1 MNRNSSFLPTASG
14 RQRGAVL
21 IISMIMLIIIALVVV
36 SAFTLSTSNL
46 KSVGNLQSRGEA
58 VTAANSAIE
67 TVLSGTF
74 LTALNTTTSINVD
87 MNKDSTTDY
96 TVSVAIPLCPL
107 RVQQVSVDAPSGY
120 ETTFGSASV
129 AGTYITDWELV
140 ATVTDAVS
148 GAQAV
153 IREGVRIPVG
163 ETDYETKILSCG
175 LTLIS

>member
-1 MNRNSSFLPTASG
+1 MMQLYISRRSARA
-14 RQRGAVL
+14 RQQGAVL
-21 IISMIMLIIIALVVV
+21 VISMIMLIIIALVVV

-46 KSVGNLQSRGEA
+46 KSAGNLQSRSEA

-67 TVLSGTF
+67 SVITNTF
-74 LTALNTTTSINVD
+74 LTALNTTTSVSVD
-87 MNKDSTTDY
+87 MNKDGTTDY

-107 RVQQVSVDAPSGY
+107 RVQQISLDAPSGY

-129 AGTYITDWELV
+129 AGTYVTDWELI

-153 IREGVRIPVG
+153 IREGVRIPIG
-163 ETDYETKILSCG
+163 ETDYETKVASCG
-175 LTLIS
+175 LTLIT